1 MPLSVELFHTGGRYP
16 QLLAAHLS
24 KAGGRPVVEHLLPA
38 ASKLPLM
45 IDDPNEHL
53 PQGMGGADVA
63 IAVHL
68 HHDLLV
74 ELPAALH
81 GKGAKALLVPIES
94 PDWMIRPGLSTQVAR
109 ECQRYGLES
118 AFPKPFCGL
127 QPGTPVISRF
137 CEEYRVGRPELSL
150 EVADG
155 RVARATVVRGSPCGL
170 TDWVAERLVGAP
182 ADDTLVARAAELL
195 HLRPCLATMVLDPQL
210 GDTIMHESIRLIEA
224 AAGNAL
230 ARTEGR

>member
-16 QLLAAHLS
+16 QLLAERLS
-24 KAGGRPVVEHLLPA
+24 KVGGQAVTEHLLPG
-38 ASKLPLM
+38 ASTLPLM
-45 IDDPNEHL
+45 IDDPEEYL
-53 PQGMGGADVA
+53 PGGIGGADIA

-74 ELPAALH
+74 ELPAALS

-127 QPGTPVISRF
+127 QPGTPVITQF
-137 CEEYRVGRPELSL
+137 CEEYRVGRPNLRI
-150 EVADG
+150 EVENG
-155 RVARATVVRGSPCGL
+155 VVSQATVVYGSPCGL
-170 TDWVAERLVGAP
+170 TEWVAERLVGAP
-182 ADDTLVARAAELL
+182 AEDSLVARAAELL
-195 HLRPCLATMVLDPQL
+195 HLRPCLATMILDRQL

-224 AAGNAL
+224 AARNAL
-230 ARTEGR
+230 SARL